1 MIVNKNNEFASAVQA
16 ITCPVVPAYVP
27 DPRLVAQI
35 RAAIERHKLQP
46 LQRAVRA
53 AREVL

>member
-1 MIVNKNNEFASAVQA
+1 MIVNKKEFASAVQA

-27 DPRLVAQI
+27 DPRLVSQI

-46 LQRAVRA
+46 LRRAVRA